1 MSVCQ
6 SIANTNII
14 KIFYVLS
21 FLCGEKTKNVK
32 NLDKMHRI
40 CVFRHSIY
48 SKKKTNASKTRIC
61 HLSNICK
68 YYSLAF
74 LICKKETTA
83 ATNDATRDKTAPM

>member
-1 MSVCQ
+1 MFCS
-6 SIANTNII
+6 
-14 KIFYVLS
+14 FY
-21 FLCGEKTKNVK
+21 EKKRQKKVRNA
-32 NLDKMHRI
+32 DKMHRI